1 MVARFGSHNPLH
13 SQVRY
18 NKPACEEV
26 RSMIKTPVEKNEN
39 EDEEN
44 PFAPL
49 DSSKYN
55 LTTIK
60 PKLVDGKFVYPPEF
74 DDEEEDGLYDDLIKE
89 A

>member
-1 MVARFGSHNPLH
+1 
-13 SQVRY
+13 
-18 NKPACEEV
+18 
-26 RSMIKTPVEKNEN
+26 MIKTPVEKNEN